1 MLQLD
6 TFLIPALPV
15 RVIASEMLLYY
26 IYIYNVYNIGPV
38 SMKS

>member
-1 MLQLD
+1 MLLLD

-26 IYIYNVYNIGPV
+26 IYNVYNIGPL